1 MLRFLLEKEFK
12 QLLRN
17 AFIPRIILLMPTLML
32 LIMPWAANQEIK
44 ELKITIIDNDH
55 SSYSKRLID
64 KVAASDNFRLT
75 KFAFSDQEALRQ
87 LEASQ
92 AEAIL
97 EIQPH
102 FERDLIKTGVAQVMI
117 SVNAINGPKGGLG
130 SSYLAAIVQDF
141 ATEISAEQ
149 GIEEIH
155 GAAICHIVPRY
166 WYNPHLDYKIY
177 MVPALLVMLLTMLTG
192 FLPAFNMVSEK
203 EIGTIE
209 QLNVTPINKST
220 FILAKLIPY
229 WLVGYIVLTI
239 GLVIAAVV
247 YHLYPLAGLPSLAII
262 YLFAT
267 IYIVAISGLGLVIS
281 NYSNTMQEA
290 QFMAA
295 FFIIVLIMLS
305 GLFFP
310 LHSMP
315 EALQTAT
322 LFNPLRHFM
331 EVMRAVYL
339 KGSSFHNLTPQLAYL
354 IGFALFF
361 NTWALLSYQKNN

>member
-17 AFIPRIILLMPTLML
+17 SFIPRIIVLMPTIML

-44 ELKITIIDNDH
+44 ELKLSIVDNDH
-55 SSYSKRLID
+55 SSYSERFTQ
-64 KVAASDNFRLT
+64 KVTASGYFRLT
-75 KFAFSDQEALRQ
+75 DISSSNEQALESV
-87 LEASQ
+87 EASRSD
-92 AEAIL
+92 AIL
-97 EIQPH
+97 EIQPN
-102 FERDLIKTGVAQVMI
+102 FERELIHTGVAHVMI
-117 SVNAINGPKGGLG
+117 SVNSINGPKGGLG

-141 ATEISAEQ
+141 SNEIRAEQ
-149 GIEEIH
+149 GFNH
-155 GAAICHIVPRY
+155 AATYAIAPRY

-177 MVPALLVMLLTMLTG
+177 IVPALMVMLLTLLTG
-192 FLPAFNMVSEK
+192 FLPALNMVSEK
-203 EIGTIE
+203 EVGTIE
-209 QLNVTPINKST
+209 QLNVTPIKKGT

-239 GLVIAAVV
+239 GLLIAAFV
-247 YHLYPLAGLPSLAII
+247 YNLYPSGSLATI

-267 IYIVAISGLGLVIS
+267 VYILAISGFGLVIS

-295 FFIIVLIMLS
+295 FFLVILIMLS

-310 LHSMP
+310 INSMP
-315 EALQTAT
+315 EGFKIAT

-339 KGSSFHNLTPQLAYL
+339 KGSAFYNLLPQFIALC
-354 IGFALFF
+354 GFALFF
-361 NTWALLSYQKNN
+361 NLWAVLSYQKSN